1 MTIGTALLLTALC
14 AGADQ
19 GLQQASSERPAEA
32 GRQESQTPSEA
43 PPGRPQATSGITIAA
58 DIEGRVAIYDGER
71 RLVVE
76 LDKPAGRQLQVAL
89 EPGAYE
95 ARLGGHGR
103 KRMRF
108 QIGDGQQLLVA
119 LANFRDPDAEAPPP
133 GFAHADPAPHHHRS
147 PDGRH
152 RIEVRFGGWGDGWYH
167 EYGDQHW
174 SYSGS
179 AQAAFGL
186 EYLNFIRND
195 IGIGLAITTLA
206 SANGGWD
213 DEGAGRALC
222 SIPIVARWYPIRR
235 LTRFRSV
242 EPYATVGI
250 GPVFA
255 VDAVYSSDY
264 DGDPYDWDHDHV
276 SSGRVGT
283 AFGGRIGGGVDF
295 RLGSVFTL
303 GLGGAW
309 NWDTG
314 FSDGMWRGARPSGG
328 EFTVALGWNF
338 GR

>member
-1 MTIGTALLLTALC
+1 MIGTALLLTVLC

-19 GLQQASSERPAEA
+19 GVQQASNPLTPTTERPAAA
-32 GRQESQTPSEA
+32 GGLDSQQT
-43 PPGRPQATSGITIAA
+43 TSGIIIAA

-76 LDKPAGRQLQVAL
+76 LEKPAGRQLQVAL
-89 EPGAYE
+89 GPGAYE
-95 ARLGGHGR
+95 ARLGGPGR

-108 QIGDGQQLLVA
+108 QLGDGQQLLVA
-119 LANFRDPDAEAPPP
+119 LANFRDPDAETPPP
-133 GFAHADPAPHHHRS
+133 GPGHPAPHPPRS

-167 EYGDQHW
+167 EHGDYW
-174 SYSGS
+174 GYSGS

-206 SANGGWD
+206 STHGDWHGWED
-213 DEGAGRALC
+213 QGAGRAWC
-222 SIPIVARWYPIRR
+222 SIPVVARWYPMRR
-235 LTRFRSV
+235 LTRVRSV
-242 EPYATVGI
+242 EPYLTGGI

-255 VDAVYSSDY
+255 VDAVDTS
-264 DGDPYDWDHDHV
+264 DGDWHDWDHDYA

-295 RLGSVFTL
+295 RLGHVFTI
-303 GLGGAW
+303 GVGGAW

-314 FSDGMWRGARPSGG
+314 FSDEMWRGTRPSGG
-328 EFTVALGWNF
+328 EFTLALGWNF